1 MMAKPEEVFNLEP
14 NVNREIT
21 LVILGTIVASAIIA
35 VLMNY
40 AP

>member
-1 MMAKPEEVFNLEP
+1 MAKPEELFSLEP

-21 LVILGTIVASAIIA
+21 LVIIGTLIASAIIA
-35 VLMNY
+35 ILMSY

>member
-1 MMAKPEEVFNLEP
+1 MAKPEELYSPEP

-21 LVILGTIVASAIIA
+21 LLIIGTIVASAIIA
-35 VLMNY
+35 VIMSY

>member
-1 MMAKPEEVFNLEP
+1 MAKPEELYSLEP

-21 LVILGTIVASAIIA
+21 WVIVGTIIASAIIA
-35 VLMNY
+35 ILMSY